1 MTDQTT
7 LAVYN
12 AKVSEYQEL
21 TQSKEE
27 GEDLTQFM
35 SAIPPGGYVLDF
47 GCGPGQ
53 SAATMRSHGFL
64 TDAVDASSAMVA
76 FANENFDIH
85 ARLGTFNE
93 LCAIET
99 YDGVWANFSLLH
111 ATATDFPNIL
121 KAIHTALK
129 PNGVLHLGMKT
140 GEGAHR
146 DDIGRFYTFY
156 TETELQEHLHAVGF
170 TVQNTRTGM
179 GRGLAG
185 TLDAWV
191 TILSVA
197 S

>member
-1 MTDQTT
+1 
-7 LAVYN
+7 
-12 AKVSEYQEL
+12 
-21 TQSKEE
+21 
-27 GEDLTQFM
+27 
-35 SAIPPGGYVLDF
+35 
-47 GCGPGQ
+47 
-53 SAATMRSHGFL
+53 
-64 TDAVDASSAMVA
+64 
-76 FANENFDIH
+76 
-85 ARLGTFNE
+85 
-93 LCAIET
+93 
-99 YDGVWANFSLLH
+99 
-111 ATATDFPNIL
+111 
-121 KAIHTALK
+121 
-129 PNGVLHLGMKT
+129 MKT